1 MRTTEQ
7 LSISLPR
14 EMAEQIKAKVA
25 AGEYATQSEMIRDG
39 LHTLLERDLAAD
51 GWLLEQVAPAYDAL
65 KAEPARGLSAI
76 EVRPW
81 RPSTAERVIKAHE
94 AWRRLLS
101 RGVDAT
107 AQAVSLHCGSGYA
120 HGGGTVYRFDRQL
133 LRKPA
138 DLP

>member
-76 EVRPW
+76 EVREALA
-81 RPSTAERVIKAHE
+81 AEY
-94 AWRRLLS
+94 RRAS
-101 RGVDAT
+101 DKG
-107 AQAVSLHCGSGYA
+107 
-120 HGGGTVYRFDRQL
+120 
-133 LRKPA
+133 P
-138 DLP
+138 